1 MLEHR
6 LAECRR
12 HEGEVVS
19 VLSVDV
25 DNFRA
30 VNEQFGHGV
39 GDCLLASVAAVVK
52 SQLRQMDMLSRFEGG
67 EFVAVMPGASAR
79 VAAAVAERVGLAVE
93 SHDFNVK
100 TGRSI
105 RVTVSTGAG
114 CYPEDGET
122 ADDLLAAATRDMRR
136 NRLSRAHAHAPAAT
150 VVVSAQNG
158 VANETAIL
166 RRFAGTYAVTVML
179 PATHLEPGT
188 VVQRVHP
195 VPGILDIGRFPG
207 GTDATAAAVAEDLRA
222 AGFESVPR
230 ADIMAWKYR
239 KLLMNIGNGIDAAC
253 RPGPAAEELARRAT
267 AEGEAVLAA
276 AGIAVVGADEDRAR
290 RADILRIRTDD
301 RQPPMG
307 GSTWQSIARGTGNV
321 EIDYLSGEIVLLGR
335 LHGHPAPINEL
346 VGRVTADLSRSG
358 GEPRSLDAADLLSS
372 L

>member
-1 MLEHR
+1 MGRVNFVIYGAGAVGGVIGANLHRAGRSTTLVARGEHLAAIRKGGLR
-6 LAECRR
+6 LDTADGV
-12 HEGEVVS
+12 HVVDAPATDS
-19 VLSVDV
+19 AAGVDWSAAPVVL
-25 DNFRA
+25 
-30 VNEQFGHGV
+30 
-39 GDCLLASVAAVVK
+39 LTVK
-52 SQLRQMDMLSRFEGG
+52 SHQT
-67 EFVAVMPGASAR
+67 AGA
-79 VAAAVAERVGLAVE
+79 L
-93 SHDFNVK
+93 
-100 TGRSI
+100 
-105 RVTVSTGAG
+105 
-114 CYPEDGET
+114 
-122 ADDLLAAATRDMRR
+122 DDLA
-136 NRLSRAHAHAPAAT
+136 AHAPADT

-166 RRFAGTYAVTVML
+166 RRFANTYAVTVML

-195 VPGILDIGRFPG
+195 VPGILDIGRFPT
-207 GTDATAAAVAEDLRA
+207 GTDATAAAIAEDLRA

-253 RPGPAAEELARRAT
+253 RPGPAAEELARRAA

-276 AGIAVVGADEDRAR
+276 AGIAVIGADVDRER

-346 VGRVTADLSRSG
+346 VGRVTADLSRGG
-358 GEPRSLDAADLLSS
+358 GEPRSIDAAALLSTVDRGQPQQ
-372 L
+372 